1 MNEREECEEN
11 GEGKEERIKIAV
23 TEKHTKKD
31 RQTRQTDYLD

>member
-23 TEKHTKKD
+23 TEKQRKTDKLDK
-31 RQTRQTDYLD
+31 QTT